1 MACSSEGVSMVT
13 SLKCWRK
20 SMFPGRMVKGNVDKE
35 GKFRLF
41 NQSGMLLAWSLSLS
55 SSCFQVLLL
64 LVGELTGGEKQWSN
78 PGCFCLSFEPGGAK
92 TYIARQK
99 LQIINLD
106 FPLLLGT
113 CPKTKGN
120 LSNVEPPI
128 NFCKM
133 FSSSLKVSENC
144 KCKAYGGPHA
154 FQVRQA
160 VTSFEIVKGFWCYLK
175 IDPPDFV
182 NNFLMIF
189 WCLIADYLH
198 HEVEETQD
206 KAELSQPTDAQATMK
221 EADDLQKDHPRSA

>member
-1 MACSSEGVSMVT
+1 MGKSLKAKKVCCNISVFHGEVDKRLMACSSEGVSMVT

-133 FSSSLKVSENC
+133 FSSSLKVSGIAN
-144 KCKAYGGPHA
+144 
-154 FQVRQA
+154 V
-160 VTSFEIVKGFWCYLK
+160 I
-175 IDPPDFV
+175 PPFCPFV
-182 NNFLMIF
+182 GKLY
-189 WCLIADYLH
+189 A
-198 HEVEETQD
+198 
-206 KAELSQPTDAQATMK
+206 
-221 EADDLQKDHPRSA
+221 